1 MSQPPLPSVFAVSEA
16 PFGHLV
22 SPTRTAFKES
32 REVPAAQRRLLSAHF
47 QASFAWTALQ
57 VLLPLQP
64 VLSPVTPPPAAR
76 RFRSDYRWL
85 PTEALDGAVLEGL
98 DDFDLILRLFD
109 FSPWRPLLAQRFR
122 SQLGPPAFD
131 PVSLALGVLLARWR
145 GWSCPTLNRELRS
158 AERGQGYCQRLGF
171 DPRDLPSLSTWRMA
185 LKETTVEWWLECA
198 DSLAEGLMALGLIP
212 TQSTFPG
219 DAPQRGVSLAIDS
232 QLVAARSHMRCRFQN
247 ARCFLLPAER
257 QCAARAKGKEG
268 CTCDTARCADHCRLA
283 AARDPEAAYVYYS
296 GSNQDAAVEKGKEQ
310 QRQKRRGKHHFGY
323 KSKGF
328 NLIDDRLAT
337 FWVLSGPF
345 VPANRNDHLQTIPG
359 LERIRQ
365 RFPALQVGEVLGDAG
380 EGVDDVL
387 HYVHQTLMARRL
399 IDQRHHESDQDS
411 LTWLARGYDALGN
424 PLCPHG
430 YRLAHNGYDYHR
442 HASKWVC
449 RQRCH
454 TRSGPDVG
462 AERLL
467 ADSSKA
473 CPYRDLARPCG
484 FSLRV
489 GLALPDGSLRLS
501 RDLPVD
507 SPAWS
512 LRQGRQSYAESR
524 NAVQERLGLKRSPW
538 FGCENSAKAT
548 CLGDILTNLLNVARF
563 VRQAT
568 RAPASTPACSVTAG
582 A

>member
-1 MSQPPLPSVFAVSEA
+1 MSQPPLPSVFAVSA
-16 PFGHLV
+16 SRFAHLV
-22 SPTRTAFKES
+22 SPTRIAFKEN

-57 VLLPLQP
+57 PRLPLQP
-64 VLSPVTPPPAAR
+64 VVFPVTPPPAAR

-85 PTEALDGAVLEGL
+85 PTEVLDGAVLEGL
-98 DDFDLILRLFD
+98 DDVHASQAYDLILRLFD

-131 PVSLALGVLLARWR
+131 PVSLALGALLARWR
-145 GWSCPTLNRELRS
+145 GWSWPTLNRELRS

-185 LKETTVEWWLECA
+185 LKGTAVAWWLECA
-198 DSLAEGLMALGLIP
+198 DSLVEGLTGLGLVP

-219 DAPQRGVSLAIDS
+219 DAPQRGVSLAVDS

-247 ARCFLLPAER
+247 ARCFLPPAQR
-257 QCAARAKGKEG
+257 QCAARAEGQEG
-268 CTCDTARCADHCRLA
+268 CTCADHCRLA

-296 GSNQDAAVEKGKEQ
+296 GSNQDAQEANDKEKA
-310 QRQKRRGKHHFGY
+310 RQKRRGQHHFGY

-328 NLIDDRLAT
+328 NLIDDRLFT

-380 EGVDDVL
+380 EGVDEVL
-387 HYVHQTLMARRL
+387 RYVHQTLQARRL
-399 IDQRHHESDQDS
+399 IDLKHHQSDQDP
-411 LTWLARGYDALGN
+411 LTCLTRGYDGRGN

-430 YRLAHNGYDYHR
+430 YRLAHNGYDYR
-442 HASKWVC
+442 RRASKWVC
-449 RQRCH
+449 RQRCR

-462 AERLL
+462 AEIVL
-467 ADSSKA
+467 AESSSA
-473 CPYRDLARPCG
+473 CPYRDFARPCG

-489 GLALPDGSLRLS
+489 GLALPDGSLRLA

-512 LRQGRQSYAESR
+512 LHQGRQSYAESR

-538 FGCENSAKAT
+538 FGLDNSAKAT
-548 CLGDILTNLLNVARF
+548 YLGDMLTNLLNVARF
-563 VRQAT
+563 VREAT
-568 RAPASTPACSVTAG
+568 CAPASSVTAG
-582 A
+582 P

>member
-1 MSQPPLPSVFAVSEA
+1 MSQPPLASVFVVSA
-16 PFGHLV
+16 SRFAHLV
-22 SPTRTAFKES
+22 WPTRIALKES
-32 REVPAAQRRLLSAHF
+32 RGMPASQRRLLSAHF

-57 VLLPLQP
+57 PRLPLQP
-64 VLSPVTPPPAAR
+64 VVFPVTPPPAAR

-131 PVSLALGVLLARWR
+131 PVSLALGALLARWR
-145 GWSCPTLNRELRS
+145 GWSWPTLNRELRS

-185 LKETTVEWWLECA
+185 LKETAVAWWLACA
-198 DSLAEGLMALGLIP
+198 DSLVAGLMALGLVP

-247 ARCFLLPAER
+247 ERCFLPPAQR
-257 QCAARAKGKEG
+257 HCAARAEGKEG
-268 CTCDTARCADHCRLA
+268 CPCDTAACAHHCRLA
-283 AARDPEAAYVYYS
+283 TARDPEAAYVYYS
-296 GSNQDAAVEKGKEQ
+296 GSNQATEAENGQDQ
-310 QRQKRRGKHHFGY
+310 QRSKRRGKHHFGY

-328 NLIDDRLAT
+328 NLIDDRLFT
-337 FWVLSGPF
+337 FWVLSAPF
-345 VPANRNDHLQTIPG
+345 VPANHNDHLQTIPG

-365 RFPALQVGEVLGDAG
+365 RFPHLPVGEVLGDAG

-387 HYVHQTLMARRL
+387 RYVHQTLSARRL
-399 IDQRHHESDQDS
+399 IDQRHHESDQDP
-411 LTWLARGYDALGN
+411 LTCLTRGYDGRGN

-430 YRLAHNGYDYHR
+430 FRMAPNGYDYR
-442 HASKWVC
+442 RRASKWVC
-449 RQRCH
+449 RQRCR
-454 TRSGPDVG
+454 TRSGPDV
-462 AERLL
+462 AL
-467 ADSSKA
+467 AGLKTASSA
-473 CPYRDLARPCG
+473 CPYRDPERPSG

-489 GLALPDGSLRLS
+489 GLTFPDGSLRLA

-507 SPAWS
+507 SPAWQI
-512 LRQGRQSYAESR
+512 RQGRQSYAESR

-538 FGCENSAKAT
+538 FGLDNSAKAT
-548 CLGDILTNLLNVARF
+548 YLGDILTNLLNVARF

-568 RAPASTPACSVTAG
+568 CAPASSVTAG